1 MNYDQGYVRI
11 NERAYRLVQSFDDEY
26 NLFDGELNVLD
37 FLNLNLFI
45 FFSFIVKVQKIYGIL
60 DFQSSMN
67 LYESMDGKL
76 VIFEIENS
84 NYFEEES
91 IMDESSLEVL
101 KEESKMLNNVISI
114 FKRLGRKR
122 MRIRYNDFVDSGE
135 IVVK

>member
-1 MNYDQGYVRI
+1 
-11 NERAYRLVQSFDDEY
+11 
-26 NLFDGELNVLD
+26 
-37 FLNLNLFI
+37 
-45 FFSFIVKVQKIYGIL
+45 
-60 DFQSSMN
+60 MN

-84 NYFEEES
+84 NYYEEES

-101 KEESKMLNNVISI
+101 KEESKMVNNVISI

>member
-1 MNYDQGYVRI
+1 MNYDQGYVLS
-11 NERAYRLVQSFDDEY
+11 NERVYRLVQSFDDEY

-91 IMDESSLEVL
+91 IMDESSLEVS

>member
-1 MNYDQGYVRI
+1 
-11 NERAYRLVQSFDDEY
+11 
-26 NLFDGELNVLD
+26 
-37 FLNLNLFI
+37 
-45 FFSFIVKVQKIYGIL
+45 
-60 DFQSSMN
+60 MN

-101 KEESKMLNNVISI
+101 KEESKMLNNIISI

>member
-1 MNYDQGYVRI
+1 MNYDQGYVLI
-11 NERAYRLVQSFDDEY
+11 NERVYRLVQSFDDEY

>member
-1 MNYDQGYVRI
+1 
-11 NERAYRLVQSFDDEY
+11 
-26 NLFDGELNVLD
+26 
-37 FLNLNLFI
+37 
-45 FFSFIVKVQKIYGIL
+45 
-60 DFQSSMN
+60 MN

-91 IMDESSLEVL
+91 IMDESSLEVS

>member
-26 NLFDGELNVLD
+26 NSFDGELNVLD

>member
-1 MNYDQGYVRI
+1 MNYDQGYVLS
-11 NERAYRLVQSFDDEY
+11 NERVYRLVQSFDDEY

>member
-1 MNYDQGYVRI
+1 MNYDQGYVLI
-11 NERAYRLVQSFDDEY
+11 NERVYRLVQSFDDEY

-37 FLNLNLFI
+37 FFNLNFFI

-101 KEESKMLNNVISI
+101 KEESKMLNNIISI
-114 FKRLGRKR
+114 FKRLGRKC

>member
-1 MNYDQGYVRI
+1 
-11 NERAYRLVQSFDDEY
+11 
-26 NLFDGELNVLD
+26 
-37 FLNLNLFI
+37 
-45 FFSFIVKVQKIYGIL
+45 
-60 DFQSSMN
+60 MN

-84 NYFEEES
+84 NYYEEES

>member
-1 MNYDQGYVRI
+1 MNYDQGYVLI
-11 NERAYRLVQSFDDEY
+11 NERVYRLVQSFDDEY
-26 NLFDGELNVLD
+26 NSFDGELNVLD
-37 FLNLNLFI
+37 FFNLNFFI

>member
-1 MNYDQGYVRI
+1 
-11 NERAYRLVQSFDDEY
+11 
-26 NLFDGELNVLD
+26 
-37 FLNLNLFI
+37 
-45 FFSFIVKVQKIYGIL
+45 
-60 DFQSSMN
+60 MN

>member
-1 MNYDQGYVRI
+1 MNYDQGYVLI
-11 NERAYRLVQSFDDEY
+11 NERVYRLVQSFDDEY

-84 NYFEEES
+84 NYYEEES

>member
-1 MNYDQGYVRI
+1 
-11 NERAYRLVQSFDDEY
+11 
-26 NLFDGELNVLD
+26 
-37 FLNLNLFI
+37 
-45 FFSFIVKVQKIYGIL
+45 
-60 DFQSSMN
+60 MN

-84 NYFEEES
+84 NYYEEES

-101 KEESKMLNNVISI
+101 KEDSKMLNNVISI

>member
-1 MNYDQGYVRI
+1 MNYDQGYVLI
-11 NERAYRLVQSFDDEY
+11 NKRAYRLVQSFDDEY

>member
-1 MNYDQGYVRI
+1 MNYDQGYVLI
-11 NERAYRLVQSFDDEY
+11 NKRVYRLVQSFDDEY

>member
-1 MNYDQGYVRI
+1 
-11 NERAYRLVQSFDDEY
+11 
-26 NLFDGELNVLD
+26 
-37 FLNLNLFI
+37 
-45 FFSFIVKVQKIYGIL
+45 
-60 DFQSSMN
+60 MN

-84 NYFEEES
+84 NYYEEES
-91 IMDESSLEVL
+91 IMDESSLEVS

>member
-1 MNYDQGYVRI
+1 
-11 NERAYRLVQSFDDEY
+11 
-26 NLFDGELNVLD
+26 
-37 FLNLNLFI
+37 
-45 FFSFIVKVQKIYGIL
+45 
-60 DFQSSMN
+60 MN

-84 NYFEEES
+84 NYYEEES
-91 IMDESSLEVL
+91 IMDESSLEVS
-101 KEESKMLNNVISI
+101 KEESKMLKNVISI

>member
-1 MNYDQGYVRI
+1 MNYDQGYVLS

-37 FLNLNLFI
+37 FLNLNFFI

-91 IMDESSLEVL
+91 IMDESSLEVS

>member
-1 MNYDQGYVRI
+1 MNYDQGYVLS

>member
-1 MNYDQGYVRI
+1 MNYDQGYVLI
-11 NERAYRLVQSFDDEY
+11 NEWGYRLVQSFDDEY
-26 NLFDGELNVLD
+26 NSFDGELNVLD
-37 FLNLNLFI
+37 FFNLNFFI

>member
-1 MNYDQGYVRI
+1 MNYDQGYVLI
-11 NERAYRLVQSFDDEY
+11 NERVYRLVQSFDDEY

-91 IMDESSLEVL
+91 IMDESSLEVS

>member
-1 MNYDQGYVRI
+1 MNYDQGYVLSK
-11 NERAYRLVQSFDDEY
+11 ERVYRLVQSFDDEY

-37 FLNLNLFI
+37 FFNLNFFI

-91 IMDESSLEVL
+91 IMDESSLEVS

>member
-1 MNYDQGYVRI
+1 MNYDQGYVLI

-84 NYFEEES
+84 NYYEEES

>member
-1 MNYDQGYVRI
+1 MNYDQGYVLS
-11 NERAYRLVQSFDDEY
+11 NERVYRLVQSFDDEY

-84 NYFEEES
+84 NYYEEES